1 MTLEV
6 TIWSIDIVPR
16 GGPPSTYSP
25 QKGSPPL
32 EFINIQPQK
41 EGPPHEWPRLK
52 RIIYLGTQ
60 SAAGAAEIATG
71 TAAVASTATTFP
83 IFAIAFITAYIFF
96 EWYEHIKW

>member
-6 TIWSIDIVPR
+6 TVWSIEIVPINIQPPK
-16 GGPPSTYSP
+16 GGV
-25 QKGSPPL
+25 PPL

-52 RIIYLGTQ
+52 RIIYLGTP

-71 TAAVASTATTFP
+71 TAAVASTATTTTTFP